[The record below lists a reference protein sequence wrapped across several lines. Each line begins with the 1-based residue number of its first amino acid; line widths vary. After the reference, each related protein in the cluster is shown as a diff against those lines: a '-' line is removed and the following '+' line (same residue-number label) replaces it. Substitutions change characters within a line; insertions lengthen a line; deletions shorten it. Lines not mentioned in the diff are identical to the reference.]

1 MANQLSSRQIRPP
14 IYSLKQTKLRRRRVV
29 RFAILYF
36 IMFILFLVLI
46 IGPIIVKKFIHFDL
60 TIPLHLMQP
69 TGQAN
74 NDTSNKA
81 TGSFLNKAAAGLAD
95 GGAAATSGGGDA
107 AVVTSTAGGGGG
119 SSAAAAT
126 TSGFSFGKMRRF

>member
-1 MANQLSSRQIRPP
+1 MNSRQIRPP
-14 IYSLKQTKLRRRRVV
+14 IYSLKQTKLRRRRVI

-36 IMFILFLVLI
+36 LMFILFLVLI
-46 IGPIIVKKFIHFDL
+46 IGPIIVKKFIHLDL
-60 TIPLHLMQP
+60 TIPMHLMQP
-69 TGQAN
+69 TGQDN

-95 GGAAATSGGGDA
+95 DGSAATSGGGDA
-107 AVVTSTAGGGGG
+107 AVVSSTAGGGGG
-119 SSAAAAT
+119 AAAT

>member
-1 MANQLSSRQIRPP
+1 MYSRQIRPP

-36 IMFILFLVLI
+36 LMFILFLVLI
-46 IGPIIVKKFIHFDL
+46 IGPIIVKKFIHLDL

-69 TGQAN
+69 TGQDH

-95 GGAAATSGGGDA
+95 DGSAATSGGGDA
-107 AVVTSTAGGGGG
+107 AVVSSTGGGD
-119 SSAAAAT
+119 AAAAT
-126 TSGFSFGKMRRF
+126 STGFSFGKMRRF